1 MEMEFYVNTEM
12 DVYVYVCVCDD
23 SRDLNRGR
31 AFLIE
36 FSFLVC

>member
-23 SRDLNRGR
+23 SHDLEAG
-31 AFLIE
+31 ACF
-36 FSFLVC
+36 